1 MEMTTQG
8 LVLNSLTDLAA
19 VRDRFVVDERV
30 PHELALVPV
39 IDGRDP
45 DAIGTLVTDAQAA
58 LAEFASVIEAD
69 RARRGEAQVGLAQ
82 WRRIRAE
89 LDRVCRVAGQ
99 TRDAAARAEELAR
112 SGFAEGDRHQARSVA
127 EHMGRLATR
136 ADAHAAVLQREADAL
151 AEREDI
157 KRLLDEE
164 RSKEREMEIR
174 ETLTL
179 VEEHLDHAR
188 HEEARR
194 LLTSVEKN
202 ISGVPDLDGTFETL
216 RNRAEAVK
224 VRVAEDALR
233 EARRCHRREPVA
245 ALDLLE
251 PIDLEGLPEE
261 LARHLYGLWLTACR
275 RIGLLAAVHYRTG
288 FGRGAV
294 LMPTA
299 DGQYEVVSAI
309 GLSRWERG
317 RRFAPQALRG
327 ARPLA

>member
-1 MEMTTQG
+1 MTTEG
-8 LVLNSLTDLAA
+8 MVLNSLADLAA
-19 VRDRFVVDERV
+19 VRHRFVVDGRV
-30 PHELALVPV
+30 PDELALVPV

-45 DAIGTLVTDAQAA
+45 DAIGSLVADAQAA
-58 LAEFASVIEAD
+58 LAEFAAVIEAD
-69 RARRGEAQVGLAQ
+69 RARRDEAEAGATE
-82 WRRIRAE
+82 WRRIRDE
-89 LDRVCRVAGQ
+89 LHRVGRIAAQ
-99 TRDAAARAEELAR
+99 THEAAARADELAR
-112 SGFAEGDRHQARSVA
+112 NGFAVGDRQQARSVA

-136 ADAHAAVLQREADAL
+136 ADAHAAVLRREADAL
-151 AEREDI
+151 AERDDI
-157 KRLLDEE
+157 KRLLAEE
-164 RSKEREMEIR
+164 RNQEQEMEMR
-174 ETLTL
+174 ETLAL
-179 VEEHLDHAR
+179 AGEHLDHAR

-194 LLTSVEKN
+194 LLTSLEKS
-202 ISGVPDLDGTFETL
+202 ISSQPDLVQTFETL

-224 VRVAEDALR
+224 VQVAQEALR
-233 EARRCHRREPVA
+233 EGRRLHRSEPVA
-245 ALDLLE
+245 ALGLLE

-309 GLSRWERG
+309 GLRRWQRG
-317 RRFAPQALRG
+317 RRVAPQALRG

>member
-1 MEMTTQG
+1 MTTEG
-8 LVLNSLTDLAA
+8 MVLNSLADLAA
-19 VRDRFVVDERV
+19 VRDRFVVDGRV
-30 PHELALVPV
+30 PKELALVPV

-45 DAIGTLVTDAQAA
+45 DAIGSLVADAQAA
-58 LAEFASVIEAD
+58 LAEFAGVIEAD
-69 RARRGEAQVGLAQ
+69 RARRGEAEAGLSRWRHLRDELHRVGRIAAQ
-82 WRRIRAE
+82 THE
-89 LDRVCRVAGQ
+89 
-99 TRDAAARAEELAR
+99 AAARADELAR
-112 SGFAEGDRHQARSVA
+112 HGFAAGDRHQARSVA

-136 ADAHAAVLQREADAL
+136 AEAHAAVLRREADAL
-151 AEREDI
+151 AERDDI
-157 KRLLDEE
+157 SRLLAEE
-164 RSKEREMEIR
+164 RNQEQEMEMR

-179 VEEHLDHAR
+179 AREHLDHDR

-194 LLTSVEKN
+194 LLTSLGKS
-202 ISGVPDLDGTFETL
+202 ISSQPDLQGTFETL

-224 VRVAEDALR
+224 VQVAEDALR
-233 EARRCHRREPVA
+233 EGRRLHRREPVA

-251 PIDLEGLPEE
+251 RIDLEGLPEE

-309 GLSRWERG
+309 GLRRWQRG

>member
-1 MEMTTQG
+1 MTQG
-8 LVLNSLTDLAA
+8 LVLNSLSDLAA

-30 PHELALVPV
+30 PNELALVPV

-45 DAIGTLVTDAQAA
+45 DAIGTLVADAQAA
-58 LAEFASVIEAD
+58 LADFASVIEAD
-69 RARRGEAQVGLAQ
+69 RARRGEAQARLTQ
-82 WRRIRAE
+82 WRRLRAE
-89 LDRVCRVAGQ
+89 LDRVGRVAGQ
-99 TRDAAARAEELAR
+99 TRDAAARADELAR
-112 SGFAEGDRHQARSVA
+112 SGFAESDRHQARSVA

-136 ADAHAAVLQREADAL
+136 AEAHAAVLRREADAL
-151 AEREDI
+151 AERDDI
-157 KRLLDEE
+157 KKLLDEE
-164 RSKEREMEIR
+164 WSKEQEMEMR

-179 VEEHLDHAR
+179 AGEHLDHAR

-194 LLTSVEKN
+194 LLSSLEKK
-202 ISGVPDLDGTFETL
+202 ISGVPDLSETFETL
-216 RNRAEAVK
+216 RTRAEAVK
-224 VRVAEDALR
+224 VEVAEQALR
-233 EARRCHRREPVA
+233 EGRRLHRREPVA

-251 PIDLEGLPEE
+251 PLDIEGLPEE

-275 RIGLLAAVHYRTG
+275 RIGLLAAVHYRAG
-288 FGRGAV
+288 HGRGAV

-309 GLSRWERG
+309 GLRRWERG

>member
-1 MEMTTQG
+1 MTTQG
-8 LVLNSLTDLAA
+8 LVLNSLADLAA
-19 VRDRFVVDERV
+19 VRDRFVVDGRV
-30 PHELALVPV
+30 PDELALVPV
-39 IDGRDP
+39 IDRREP
-45 DAIGTLVTDAQAA
+45 DAIGSLVADAQAA
-58 LAEFASVIEAD
+58 LAEFAAVTQAD
-69 RARRGEAQVGLAQ
+69 RARRSEAEAGLAH
-82 WRRIRAE
+82 WHRLRDE
-89 LDRVCRVAGQ
+89 LDRVGRIAAQ
-99 TRDAAARAEELAR
+99 THEAASRADELAR
-112 SGFAEGDRHQARSVA
+112 NGFALGDRHEARSVA
-127 EHMGRLATR
+127 EHMARLATR
-136 ADAHAAVLQREADAL
+136 ADAHAAVLRREADAL
-151 AEREDI
+151 AERDDI
-157 KRLLDEE
+157 KRLLAEE
-164 RSKEREMEIR
+164 RNQKQEMEMR

-179 VEEHLDHAR
+179 AREHLDHAR

-194 LLTSVEKN
+194 LLTSLDKS
-202 ISGVPDLDGTFETL
+202 ISSQPDLHQTFETL

-224 VRVAEDALR
+224 VQVAEEALR
-233 EARRCHRREPVA
+233 EARRCHRREPVR

-309 GLSRWERG
+309 GLRRWQRG

-327 ARPLA
+327 TRPLA

>member
-8 LVLNSLTDLAA
+8 LVLNSLADLAA
-19 VRDRFVVDERV
+19 VRDRFVVDGRV
-30 PHELALVPV
+30 PDELALVPV
-39 IDGRDP
+39 IDRREP
-45 DAIGTLVTDAQAA
+45 DAIGSLVADAQAA
-58 LAEFASVIEAD
+58 LAEFAAVTQAD
-69 RARRGEAQVGLAQ
+69 RARRSEAEAGLAH
-82 WRRIRAE
+82 WHRLRDE
-89 LDRVCRVAGQ
+89 LDRVGRIAAQ
-99 TRDAAARAEELAR
+99 THEAASRADELAR
-112 SGFAEGDRHQARSVA
+112 NGFALGDRHEARSVA
-127 EHMGRLATR
+127 EHMARLATR
-136 ADAHAAVLQREADAL
+136 ADAHAAVLRREADAL
-151 AEREDI
+151 AERDDI
-157 KRLLDEE
+157 KRLLAEE
-164 RSKEREMEIR
+164 RNQKQEMEMR

-179 VEEHLDHAR
+179 AREHLDHAR

-194 LLTSVEKN
+194 LLTSLDKS
-202 ISGVPDLDGTFETL
+202 ISSQPDLHQTFETL

-224 VRVAEDALR
+224 VQVAEEALR
-233 EARRCHRREPVA
+233 EARRCHRREPVR

-309 GLSRWERG
+309 GLRRWQRG

>member
-1 MEMTTQG
+1 MTHG

-30 PHELALVPV
+30 PDELALVPV

-45 DAIGTLVTDAQAA
+45 DAIGTLVADAQAA
-58 LAEFASVIEAD
+58 LADFASVIEAD
-69 RARRGEAQVGLAQ
+69 RARRGAAQAGLAQ
-82 WRRIRAE
+82 WRCIRDE
-89 LDRVCRVAGQ
+89 LDRVGRVAGQ

-112 SGFAEGDRHQARSVA
+112 SGFAESDRHQARSVA

-136 ADAHAAVLQREADAL
+136 ADAHAAVLRRDADAL

-164 RSKEREMEIR
+164 QSKEREMEMR

-179 VEEHLDHAR
+179 AEEHLDHAR

-194 LLTSVEKN
+194 LLTSLEKN
-202 ISGVPDLDGTFETL
+202 ISGVPDLKDTFETL
-216 RNRAEAVK
+216 RNRAEVVK
-224 VRVAEDALR
+224 VQMAEEALR
-233 EARRCHRREPVA
+233 GARRCHRREPVA

-309 GLSRWERG
+309 GLRRWERG

>member
-1 MEMTTQG
+1 MTTEG
-8 LVLNSLTDLAA
+8 MVLNSLADLAA
-19 VRDRFVVDERV
+19 VRHRFVVDGRV
-30 PHELALVPV
+30 PDELALVPV

-45 DAIGTLVTDAQAA
+45 DAIGSLVADAQAA
-58 LAEFASVIEAD
+58 LVEFASVIEAD
-69 RARRGEAQVGLAQ
+69 RARRGTAQVGLAQ
-82 WRRIRAE
+82 WRRIRTE
-89 LDRVCRVAGQ
+89 LHRVGRVAGQ
-99 TRDAAARAEELAR
+99 TRDAAARADELAR
-112 SGFAEGDRHQARSVA
+112 SGVAAGDRHQARSVA

-202 ISGVPDLDGTFETL
+202 ISDVPDLNQTVETL
-216 RNRAEAVK
+216 QNRARAVK
-224 VRVAEDALR
+224 VRMAEEALR

-251 PIDLEGLPEE
+251 PIELEGLPEE

-288 FGRGAV
+288 FGHGAV

-309 GLSRWERG
+309 GLRRWERG

>member
-1 MEMTTQG
+1 MMTQG
-8 LVLNSLTDLAA
+8 LVLNSLADLAA
-19 VRDRFVVDERV
+19 VRDRFVVDQRV
-30 PHELALVPV
+30 PDELALVPV
-39 IDGRDP
+39 IDERDP
-45 DAIGTLVTDAQAA
+45 DAIGTLVTDARAA
-58 LAEFASVIEAD
+58 LAEFEAVIEAD
-69 RARRGEAQVGLAQ
+69 RTRRGEAEAGLAQ
-82 WRRIRAE
+82 WRHVRDELQRVDRIA
-89 LDRVCRVAGQ
+89 VQ
-99 TRDAAARAEELAR
+99 TREAATRADELAR
-112 SGFAEGDRHQARSVA
+112 SGFAAGDRHRARSVA
-127 EHMGRLATR
+127 EHMARLATR
-136 ADAHAAVLQREADAL
+136 AEAHAAVLRREADAL
-151 AEREDI
+151 AERDDI
-157 KRLLDEE
+157 SRLLAEE
-164 RSKEREMEIR
+164 RNQEQEMEMR

-179 VEEHLDHAR
+179 AREHLDHDR

-194 LLTSVEKN
+194 LLTSLGKS
-202 ISGVPDLDGTFETL
+202 ISSQPDLQGTFETL

-224 VRVAEDALR
+224 VQVAEDALR
-233 EARRCHRREPVA
+233 EGRRLHRREPVA

-251 PIDLEGLPEE
+251 RIDLEGLPEE

-309 GLSRWERG
+309 GLRRWQRG

>member
-1 MEMTTQG
+1 MTTQE
-8 LVLNSLTDLAA
+8 LVLNSLADLAA
-19 VRDRFVVDERV
+19 VRDRFVVDGRV
-30 PHELALVPV
+30 PDELALVPV

-45 DAIGTLVTDAQAA
+45 DAIGTLLADAQGA
-58 LAEFASVIEAD
+58 LAEFAAVIEAD
-69 RARRGEAQVGLAQ
+69 RARRSEAEVALAH
-82 WRRIRAE
+82 WHRLRVE
-89 LDRVCRVAGQ
+89 LDRVGRIAAQ
-99 TRDAAARAEELAR
+99 THEASAQADELAR
-112 SGFAEGDRHQARSVA
+112 NGFAAGDRHQARSVA

-136 ADAHAAVLQREADAL
+136 AEAHAAVLRREADAL
-151 AEREDI
+151 AERDDI
-157 KRLLDEE
+157 KRLLAEE
-164 RSKEREMEIR
+164 RNQEQEMEMR
-174 ETLTL
+174 ERLTL
-179 VEEHLDHAR
+179 AREHLDHAR

-194 LLTSVEKN
+194 LLTSLDKS
-202 ISGVPDLDGTFETL
+202 ISSVPDLVQTFETL

-224 VRVAEDALR
+224 VQVAEEALR

-261 LARHLYGLWLTACR
+261 LARHLYGLWLTTCR

-309 GLSRWERG
+309 GLRRWQRG